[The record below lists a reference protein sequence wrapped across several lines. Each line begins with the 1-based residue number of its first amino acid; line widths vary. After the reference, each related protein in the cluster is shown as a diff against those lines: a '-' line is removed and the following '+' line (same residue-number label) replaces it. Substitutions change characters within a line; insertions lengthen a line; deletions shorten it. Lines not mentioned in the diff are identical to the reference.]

1 MTNTDF
7 DVCGF
12 HRNGTYHDQF
22 RRDVNW
28 YLKNG
33 SYTENF

>member
-12 HRNGTYHDQF
+12 HTGGTYHDQF